1 MTILPFYSDYAAWL
15 KAAYRYVYRN
25 GAHSSA
31 IPEAD
36 LRKKRLLAPQF
47 IIKEGPAPLFQI
59 TVANGDLESPKSTVE
74 LMFQMRDIEFHERS
88 IVMEKISS
96 PIIE

>member
-1 MTILPFYSDYAAWL
+1 MLYFPMDFRELTLDGLIDT
-15 KAAYRYVYRN
+15 

-36 LRKKRLLAPQF
+36 LRKKSSLAPQF
-47 IIKEGPAPLFQI
+47 IIKEGPLFQI
-59 TVANGDLESPKSTVE
+59 TVAKGDLESSKSTVE
-74 LMFQMRDIEFHERS
+74 LRFQMRDIEFHERS
-88 IVMEKISS
+88 IVMENISS